1 MSDIAVYAVGLV
13 HCSVCYPAGMDEDEI
28 LRDVNLRTPTGLDH
42 EWEFSGK
49 ETFSGGQ
56 PNPCP
61 CDTDPSREHRLLV
74 Y

>member
-1 MSDIAVYAVGLV
+1 
-13 HCSVCYPAGMDEDEI
+13 MDEDEV
-28 LRDVNLRTPTGLDH
+28 LLDVNLRTPTGLDH
-42 EWEFSGK
+42 EWKFSDA